1 MLTSSRPAHL
11 WSSRRRWRPQKCPLQ
26 KPQSPTMRWA
36 ASLQS
41 LAPQRIFFPG
51 MMVVVVVVVDL
62 GLGLVGF
69 VSSQVVWRA
78 VVRVSRLKQRRVTML
93 LDSFGCKKKGAG

>member
-1 MLTSSRPAHL
+1 
-11 WSSRRRWRPQKCPLQ
+11 
-26 KPQSPTMRWA
+26 
-36 ASLQS
+36 
-41 LAPQRIFFPG
+41 